1 MRRAV
6 ANRLL
11 PNVLYERITAGT
23 ATAARRAAA
32 LRRRGEKPSGNGRLA
47 PSGPQLPPR
56 EQGGINP
63 FLVLAGALAA
73 GIVLAKLVEWRFHAH
88 ART

>member
-1 MRRAV
+1 MRRGV

-11 PNVLYERITAGT
+11 PSVLYERITAGT

-32 LRRRGEKPSGNGRLA
+32 LRPRRDKPSGNGRHA
-47 PSGPQLPPR
+47 PSGPQLRPR
-56 EQGGINP
+56 EGGGINP
-63 FLVLAGALAA
+63 FLVLAGALAT
-73 GIVLAKLVEWRFHAH
+73 GIILAKLVEWRVHAH

>member
-1 MRRAV
+1 V

-11 PNVLYERITAGT
+11 PSVLYERITAGT

-32 LRRRGEKPSGNGRLA
+32 LRRPRRDKPSGNGRHA
-47 PSGPQLPPR
+47 PSGPQLRPR
-56 EQGGINP
+56 DGGINP
-63 FLVLAGALAA
+63 FLVLAGALAT
-73 GIVLAKLVEWRFHAH
+73 GIVLAKLVEWRVHAH

>member
-32 LRRRGEKPSGNGRLA
+32 FGRRHGDKTSGNGRLA

-56 EQGGINP
+56 AQGINP
-63 FLVLAGALAA
+63 FLVLAGALAT
-73 GIVLAKLVEWRFHAH
+73 GIVLAKLVEWRFHAYT
-88 ART
+88 RT

>member
-1 MRRAV
+1 M

-11 PNVLYERITAGT
+11 PSVLYERITAGT

-32 LRRRGEKPSGNGRLA
+32 LRRPRRDTPSGNGRHA
-47 PSGPQLPPR
+47 PSGPQLRPR
-56 EQGGINP
+56 ERGGINP
-63 FLVLAGALAA
+63 FVVLAGALAT
-73 GIVLAKLVEWRFHAH
+73 GIVLAKLVEWRVHAH